1 MNKEDTQHLLREC
14 RTDTLLETLG
24 IKSLSG
30 HTIFY
35 EQAAKW
41 NTSVNRLRARSEAW
55 RRLKTVDSNAWES
68 HLTNLLANETILRE
82 TDPATASESQKEEW
96 GQIHFTGEWSSL
108 NFVPFL
114 LVYIAI
120 SKIFLAPFFAWMM
133 PGITLFLPFLAL
145 KFVYRL
151 PITWAM
157 YWQTMKPMLLGGL
170 GGLVDGNIT
179 VTSLLQSG
187 GILFSYAQ
195 GMYIPYTNAKHCY
208 EIDQRMIRI
217 SKTFHDTLVRLREI
231 SEVWKSYGLQQM
243 WTFPDPLT
251 YGDERQTLAWI
262 ASDPYLLPQV
272 YRAIGLVE
280 VMAAIRRSNALV
292 PVEWTN
298 ALTPMCKMQNAV
310 DPLLEKDKSVPFTLH
325 MSSGMHH
332 AICTGP
338 NRGGKSTFLRAT
350 LTNLMM
356 AHVWGVAFA
365 ERCILTPVDWVIS
378 SLRLEDSPGRQSLF
392 EREVGVA
399 GEILRRLNSQQ
410 SRGWV
415 IIDELFHTT
424 NPPDAAT
431 ASQIFLHQLWNSE
444 RITSIVSTHLFSHA
458 ETAPAHVQRLC
469 LLSTMD
475 TMVDNKIQYTYK
487 VVPGINTMS
496 SVEELLIES
505 GILSSLDAL
514 SLPLKTSP
522 NMTETDE

>member
-1 MNKEDTQHLLREC
+1 MNKEDTEHLLREC
-14 RTDTLLETLG
+14 RTDALLDTLG

-30 HTIFY
+30 HSIFY

-41 NTSVNRLRARSEAW
+41 NTSVDRLRARSEAW
-55 RRLKTVDSNAWES
+55 RRLKCVDGGAWES
-68 HLTNLLANETILRE
+68 HLTNLLANESILRE
-82 TDPATASESQKEEW
+82 ADPATASESQKEEW
-96 GQIHFTGEWSSL
+96 AQIHFTGEWSSL

-114 LVYIAI
+114 LIYIAI
-120 SKIFLAPFFAWMM
+120 SKIFLAPLFAWMM
-133 PGITLFLPFLAL
+133 PGITIFLPFLAL
-145 KFVYRL
+145 KFIYRL

-157 YWQTMKPMLLGGL
+157 YWEAMKPMILGGL
-170 GGLVDGNIT
+170 GGLCDGNVT

-208 EIDQRMIRI
+208 EIDQRMIAV

-231 SEVWKSYGLQQM
+231 SDVWKSYGLQPM
-243 WTFPDPLT
+243 WTFPHPST

-262 ASDPYLLPQV
+262 AGDPTLLPSV

-280 VMAAIRRSNALV
+280 VMCALRRSTSLV
-292 PVEWTN
+292 PVEWLQTG
-298 ALTPMCKMQNAV
+298 TPMCKMVNAI

-325 MSSGMHH
+325 MSGCTHH

-356 AHVWGVAFA
+356 AHVWGMAFA
-365 ERCILTPVDWVIS
+365 ERCVLTPVDWIIS
-378 SLRLEDSPGRQSLF
+378 SLRLEDSPGKQSLF

-399 GEILRRLNSQQ
+399 GEILRRLRSER

-458 ETAPAHVQRLC
+458 ETAPLHVQRLC
-469 LLSTMD
+469 LHSEMD
-475 TMVDNKIQYTYK
+475 DLTSKINYRYQ
-487 VVPGINTMS
+487 VIPGINTMS
-496 SVEELLIES
+496 SVQELLIES
-505 GILSSLDAL
+505 EIIGLQDAL

-522 NMTETDE
+522 DRTETDE